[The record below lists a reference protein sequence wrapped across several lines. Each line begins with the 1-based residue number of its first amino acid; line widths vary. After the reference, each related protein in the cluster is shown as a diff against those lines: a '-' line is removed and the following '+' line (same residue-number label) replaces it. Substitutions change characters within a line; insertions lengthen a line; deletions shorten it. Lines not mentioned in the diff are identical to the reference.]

1 MSTHGIHES
10 DDHPDAVQH
19 AEAGARAWRA
29 VVHAQR
35 GAAPDH
41 ADFYNLAGH
50 LVDTFAAIESLARL
64 LTDPVCS
71 YADRQPPGKRV
82 YDDARGVDP
91 RRVDP
96 RERLVD
102 AHCDLSQLAIAAGCA
117 LDVANR
123 FWSTISHIGVE
134 DTPPGEGTG
143 VGKVSR

>member
-1 MSTHGIHES
+1 MSTHGIHEP
-10 DDHPDAVQH
+10 DDRPEAVQQ
-19 AEAGARAWRA
+19 AEVGARAWRA

-64 LTDPVCS
+64 LADPVCS

-82 YDDARGVDP
+82 YDDSRGVDP
-91 RRVDP
+91 RREDP
-96 RERLVD
+96 RERLAD
-102 AHCDLSQLAIAAGCA
+102 ARCDLSQLAIAAGCA

-123 FWSTISHIGVE
+123 FWSAISHIGVE
-134 DTPPGEGTG
+134 DDPAAGRAEGR
-143 VGKVSR
+143 VSR